1 LPSECIIII
10 TAINKAIAKAAAKS
24 IASLISGAGMLIFEV
39 NIVKQQ
45 LFYYI
50 YSLTMRILP
59 FKYGWSSNAP
69 VSAGASVD
77 ISEELITVDFAVRE
91 APSCFCQ
98 TKEQDGEAVWE
109 DSCVEVFLKLP
120 WGKEYLNFEFNSK
133 GICYAARGENRENRK
148 EFSKSEYAQII
159 RKPSGVTEDG
169 KFYRWML
176 SVQIPSTLLG
186 NIKDL
191 RIVEVEGNLYKCADL
206 APEPHWLTAFPI
218 NNAPKPDFHRP
229 EAFLPFIP
237 FVDK

>member
-1 LPSECIIII
+1 MRVF
-10 TAINKAIAKAAAKS
+10 
-24 IASLISGAGMLIFEV
+24 SLEHRWGST
-39 NIVKQQ
+39 
-45 LFYYI
+45 
-50 YSLTMRILP
+50 ST
-59 FKYGWSSNAP
+59 
-69 VSAGASVD
+69 VSTGASVD
-77 ISEELITVDFAVRE
+77 ITEGLITVDFAVRE
-91 APSCFCQ
+91 VPSCFCQ
-98 TKEQDGEAVWE
+98 NKEQDGEAVWE

-120 WGKEYLNFEFNSK
+120 WGKEYLNLEFNSK
-133 GICYAARGENRENRK
+133 GVCYGARGEKRENRK

-159 RKPSGVTEDG
+159 RKPSGVLEDG

-176 SVQIPSTLLG
+176 SVEIPSTLLG

-218 NNAPKPDFHRP
+218 NTPKPDFHRP